1 MNRKNDVVH
10 PKPNWRDLQRMEELQ
25 RQRNESE
32 NKRKKIKFFQ
42 RLGLIAGLM
51 GVAYSLGFAPV
62 VAKEFQS
69 RKGQVSSETPDFEE
83 LKENFEKIWHQASS
97 VLEENRFYA
106 GEKAAKVVEEITPV
120 VSKGAEQIQSFT
132 DEVVDLLPTIGPN
145 ISNHLIK
152 QETPVS
158 QPSITRKLTPEE
170 INESDSFF
178 AKLNEPKDSTPVTE
192 EEGDLKV
199 TGTPTPL
206 AEVDINPDFEGTL
219 ESSITYNSPFE
230 YRETNRV
237 MSQLGLNLSD
247 IYYPAPDKIQNFNA
261 LYTEKDVLPI
271 FPQEVNQW
279 APLVVD
285 LCNKHNEINKESPN
299 RQINPN
305 FILAIMSIESQG
317 KQGAES
323 HMAAKGLMQ
332 ITTPIAEAYGYN
344 AKNIYKPENN
354 IITSI
359 SFFADLKDMAI
370 RLGLKGNDV
379 YEYAVMFYNGGWNA
393 DKYFMTSRVEQIL
406 KSSSA
411 TSKVFNANDI
421 EGVKEALL
429 AVKGNINA
437 EGNEYFTFGTRL
449 TKVETLKYREKIVR
463 FVVIAEI
470 ADELRDGLIKKGLS
484 EEKATSL
491 TRKFIKT
498 SDFIKAVNKR
508 VRSESGPKNYFEEK
522 AAFESFLKNR
532 FNIAEIPEYTDDSKD
547 NPAFYLMYR

>member
-1 MNRKNDVVH
+1 MNKKNDVVH
-10 PKPNWRDLQRMEELQ
+10 PRPNWRDLQRMEELQ
-25 RQRNESE
+25 KQRQEAE
-32 NKRKKIKFFQ
+32 KKKKKIKFFQ
-42 RLGLIAGLM
+42 RLGLAAGLL
-51 GVAYSLGFAPV
+51 GVAYNLGFAPV
-62 VAKEFQS
+62 VAQEFKS
-69 RKGQVSSETPDFEE
+69 RNGQVSYEAPDFEE
-83 LKENFEKIWHQASS
+83 LKENFEKVWQQASA
-97 VLEENRFYA
+97 LMEENRVYA
-106 GEKAAKVVEEITPV
+106 GERAAQAVEDLTPV
-120 VSKGAEQIQSFT
+120 VTKGAEQIQSFT
-132 DEVVDLLPTIGPN
+132 NEVADLLPTIGPN
-145 ISNHLIK
+145 INNYPVK
-152 QETPVS
+152 RETPLS
-158 QPSITRKLTPEE
+158 QPAITRKLSIDE
-170 INESDSFF
+170 IKESDNNFNESKES
-178 AKLNEPKDSTPVTE
+178 EESTPVVE
-192 EEGDLKV
+192 ENGEVTV

-206 AEVDINPDFEGTL
+206 AQVDINPDFEGTL
-219 ESSITYNSPFE
+219 ESSITFNSPFE
-230 YRETNRV
+230 YREANRV

-279 APLVVD
+279 APMVVD
-285 LCNKHNEINKESPN
+285 LSNRHNEINKDFPN

-317 KQGAES
+317 KQGAKS

-344 AKNIYKPENN
+344 AENIYVPENN
-354 IITSI
+354 VITSI
-359 SFFADLKDMAI
+359 SYFADLKDMAI

-411 TSKVFNANDI
+411 ANKVFNANDI
-421 EGVKEALL
+421 EGVKEALI
-429 AVKGNINA
+429 AVRGNINS

-463 FVVIAEI
+463 FVVMAEI
-470 ADELRDGLIKKGLS
+470 ADELRDSLVKRGFS
-484 EEKATSL
+484 EDKANNL

-498 SDFIKAVNKR
+498 SDFIKAVNKKI
-508 VRSESGPKNYFEEK
+508 RSETASKNYFAERQV
-522 AAFESFLKNR
+522 FEDFLKNR
-532 FNIAEIPEYTDDSKD
+532 FNIAELPEYTDDSND